1 MFSRQ
6 YDWAWHESLGFRILA
21 LLSLVLLPIGLLAVV
36 QTAEVTKRAETQAKV
51 ALAAQ
56 TGRVAAVQR
65 ETIHEVLGAAEAVG
79 VVIKRLRR
87 DPAECQE
94 YLESLIEVNP
104 RYSFIGFIP
113 QDGHMTCTSNRAV
126 IDATRYPEFART
138 MELKKPSLS
147 GTPYG
152 DQSETAVVI
161 VSHPIFL
168 HDVFLGFVTISLPQE
183 YFAEEAPRDPDREPL
198 YIVIFN
204 KEGDVVSANG
214 KVPEEA
220 GFLPASTA
228 LAELT
233 DKSGTVFTAASRDGE
248 RFTYAVAPEGSEVLN
263 VLGVWD
269 PEGLMASQIVYPI
282 SPSLFPIMMWVAS
295 LIVAYFALNRL
306 VVRQIRDLSSEIK
319 LFAVDRRAPSSSSG
333 RVQSGELAT
342 IERDFRRMA
351 EDVIYDEAKL
361 EGAIKEK
368 DVLLKEVHHRVKN
381 NLQLIS
387 SIMNMHLRKTT
398 NPEIKQILSRL
409 QDRVQSLATVHRRL
423 YQTEDLGE
431 LDVTQLVR
439 DLVHQTARFSRRP
452 DNDVDL
458 SFDLRPV
465 VMYPD
470 QAVPLSLFVTEAAI
484 NAFKYVSAPE
494 GERPWV
500 KVKFHDDGEGHAV
513 FEISNSLD
521 PGSPPQFEGGEMSGF
536 GSQLIKAF
544 SMQLR
549 ARTDILPEDDRYVV
563 RSRFAV
569 QEFEPEYRE
578 GP

>member
-21 LLSLVLLPIGLLAVV
+21 MLSLVLLPIGLLAVV

-56 TGRVAAVQR
+56 TGRVAATQR
-65 ETIHEVLGAAEAVG
+65 ETIHEVLGAAEAIG
-79 VVIKRLRR
+79 VVIKRLRD
-87 DPAECQE
+87 DPSECIE
-94 YLESLIEVNP
+94 YLESLIDVNP
-104 RYSFIGFIP
+104 IYSFIGFIP
-113 QDGHMTCTSNRAV
+113 EDGLMSCTSNGETV
-126 IDATRYPEFART
+126 DATRYPEFEQAMLLQR
-138 MELKKPSLS
+138 PSLS
-147 GTPYG
+147 GSAHG
-152 DQSETAVVI
+152 DQSDTAVLI
-161 VSHPIFL
+161 ISHPVFQET
-168 HDVFLGFVTISLPQE
+168 DFLGFVTISLPQE
-183 YFAEEAPRDPDREPL
+183 SFVKEGPRDLDREPL
-198 YIVIFN
+198 YTVIFN
-204 KEGDVVSANG
+204 DQGEIVSANG
-214 KVPEEA
+214 EVPGEA
-220 GFLPASTA
+220 GFLPASTP
-228 LAELT
+228 LVELV
-233 DKSGTVFTAASRDGE
+233 DRPGAVFTAASSAGDQ
-248 RFTYAVAPEGSEVLN
+248 FTYAVAPEGSEVLN

-269 PEGLMASQIVYPI
+269 PDGELPSQIVFPF
-282 SPSLFPIMMWVAS
+282 SPSFFPIMMWIAS
-295 LIVAYFALNRL
+295 LVVAYFALNRL
-306 VVRQIRDLSSEIK
+306 VVRQIRGLSGEIK
-319 LFAVDRRAPSSSSG
+319 SFAIDRRAPSTNGG
-333 RVQSGELAT
+333 RIQSGELAT

-398 NPEIKQILSRL
+398 NPETKQILSRL

-452 DNDVDL
+452 DDDVDL

-494 GERPWV
+494 GEDPWV
-500 KVKFHDDGEGHAV
+500 KVRFQDDGPEHVV

-521 PGSPPQFEGGEMSGF
+521 PASPPQAEGGEMSGF

-549 ARTDILPEDDRYVV
+549 ARTEILPQEDSYVV

-569 QEFEPEYRE
+569 QEFEPEYHE
-578 GP
+578 SP